1 MSSIPAVVILSD
13 AQIAELTAIVSKA
26 KVERRLF
33 ERASIVLALGRGLG
47 PSECARVLGLTLNT
61 VRKWRDRWLEKGLDG
76 LRDSPR
82 PGQPRKMSPEREA
95 EIVQATQF
103 EPPPKGRSHWSRTTM
118 AKRFNT
124 NASRIGQIWKAHGLK
139 PHLSHTFKISRD
151 PKLVEKV
158 RDICGLYLNPPDNAL
173 VLCVDEK
180 TQIQALDRTQPLL
193 PLRPGQAERRT
204 WDYARNGTAN
214 LYAALEIATG
224 HVHAR
229 ITRRQRAVEFLGF
242 LRQIDAATPA
252 GLNLHLILDNSS
264 THKTATVR
272 AWLQAHPRFH
282 VHFTPTSGS
291 WLNLV
296 ETWFSALTRRRL
308 KRGVFRSQPELTKAL
323 REYVA
328 TYNADPRPFRWTK
341 SADAILKHSHMRTN

>member
-1 MSSIPAVVILSD
+1 MTLIPAPVTLSD
-13 AQIAELTAIVSKA
+13 AQLAELTAIISKA
-26 KVERRLF
+26 KVERRLY
-33 ERASIVLALGRGLG
+33 ERARIILNLGRGMG
-47 PSECARVLGLTLNT
+47 PSECARTLGINLNT
-61 VRKWRDRWLEKGLDG
+61 VRKWRDRWLQKGLDG
-76 LRDSPR
+76 LKDDPR
-82 PGQPRKMSPEREA
+82 PGQPRKMPPERVA
-95 EIVQATQF
+95 EIVHATQF
-103 EPPPKGRSHWSRTTM
+103 EPPPKGRSHWSRSSM

-124 NASRIGQIWKAHGLK
+124 NPSRIGKIWKAHGLK
-139 PHLSHTFKISRD
+139 PHLSKTFKISQD

-193 PLRPGQAERRT
+193 PLRPGQAERQT

-229 ITRRQRAVEFLGF
+229 ITRRQRAIEFLAF
-242 LRQIDAATPA
+242 LRQIDSATPK
-252 GLNLHLILDNSS
+252 GLDLHLILDNSA
-264 THKTATVR
+264 THKTPAVR
-272 AWLQAHPRFH
+272 AWLEAHPRFH

-291 WLNLV
+291 WLNMV
-296 ETWFSALTRRRL
+296 ETWFSALSRRRL

-323 REYVA
+323 REYVESN
-328 TYNADPRPFRWTK
+328 NADPRPFVWTK
-341 SADAILKHSHMRTN
+341 PADAILNHSHMRTN